1 VIIIHAAAVNGSLAL
16 WGEVPYEAP
25 KRRGAKRAAARCGA
39 TAEQL
44 RAALGD
50 GGITLHGEDRSLV
63 AWLPTIAGGPAPS
76 SPLIGE
82 VPAAESRRIEPW
94 TIDAIVVDDAA
105 AIDLLAAVVGKRLVA
120 PGVIVGADLGFFAT
134 AMRVAAALV
143 SRGHVLPSIEQAG
156 GQWFAKWIA
165 APTAG
170 EHEQIASL
178 VRAMPAVALAVGTEP
193 ASDRRAVITAFMTSI
208 VDRLMRSHGPSR
220 KGGVSLHDRWLA
232 ALGTRDGRLEGEAAE
247 MEALRATLLEWR
259 RPVAEQGLFD
269 FRVAFRL
276 EEPSPENERWTIRF
290 LLQGIDDPSLILP
303 LSLVWQSDARGGDA
317 AAVRRLLRRGRGDAT
332 RFILGSLAQAATIST
347 RVDEALRRQAP
358 SEIETDTNGAFA
370 FLASDATALESAGFG
385 VFLPSWWSGKG
396 TKKRLSL
403 RASVRAPKFK
413 SETGLS
419 LRELVNVRWSVALG
433 GESLSLAELRALARM
448 KTPLIR
454 LRGEWVQL
462 TSAEI
467 EEAIRFA
474 GGKTRR
480 VALGDVVR
488 MSLGATS
495 TGAQSLAVDDVE
507 GEGAIGELLERLQ
520 GKREW
525 QELPPPKGFRGSLR
539 PYQARGFSWLDFLT
553 NTGLGACLADD
564 MGLGKTVQTL
574 ALIQKRWLE
583 EKAPVLLICPTSVT
597 GNWLREAARFTPSLP
612 VLLHHGS
619 DRRRGKAFAAK
630 AKKSSIVVSSYALL
644 VRDAE
649 LLRGV
654 RWKGVVLDEAQ
665 NIKNSETKQAKAAR
679 AIDGDLR
686 IALTGT
692 PVENNIGDL
701 WSIADFLN
709 PGFLGSARSFRER
722 FFLPIQTRRDPDAIE
737 SLRRLTAPLI
747 LRRLKT
753 DRSIIADLPE
763 KNEMKV
769 YCTLTKEQASLYE
782 AVTRDAEKAIAET
795 EGINRKGLILATITK
810 LKQVCNHPRQL
821 LGDRSAIDGRSGK
834 LARLREMLSEA
845 VESGDAALVFT
856 QFAEMG
862 GILQTYLQEQFGM
875 EVFFLHGGTA
885 RARRDAMVE
894 RFQSAG
900 EGPRIFILSL
910 KAGGTGLN
918 LTRANHVFHFDRWWN
933 PAVENQATDRAFR
946 IGQKKSVQV
955 HKFICGGTFEEKI
968 DAMIEGKLELA
979 TKVVGTGEGWLTEM
993 SNRELRELFALRAD
1007 AVGE

>member
-1 VIIIHAAAVNGSLAL
+1 MLILHAALVDGTLAV
-16 WGEVPYEAP
+16 WGEEPGGSADASRL
-25 KRRGAKRAAARCGA
+25 K
-39 TAEQL
+39 TAFGE
-44 RAALGD
+44 
-50 GGITLHGEDRSLV
+50 GGITIGGQVRTLTGSLP
-63 AWLPTIAGGPAPS
+63 AKSGRPAPS

-82 VPAAESRRIEPW
+82 LVPIEKT
-94 TIDAIVVDDAA
+94 TIAPLPIEALVVDDA
-105 AIDLLAAVVGKRLVA
+105 IELLASVVGKRLIA
-120 PGVIVGADLGFFAT
+120 PGVVVGADLAFLAT
-134 AMRVAAALV
+134 AMRFAAALV
-143 SRGHVLPSIEQAG
+143 SRGHVLPSLEQDGTEWHAR
-156 GQWFAKWIA
+156 WIA

-178 VRAMPAVALAVGTEP
+178 VRSLPPAVLAFGTIE
-193 ASDRRAVITAFMTSI
+193 RRAAIESFLTSI
-208 VDRLMRSHGPSR
+208 IDRFMREHARAPKS
-220 KGGVSLHDRWLA
+220 GVSLHDRWVA
-232 ALGTRDGRLEGEAAE
+232 ALATPDGRVDGDPAE
-247 MEALRATLLEWR
+247 LEALRNTLAEWR
-259 RPVAEQGLFD
+259 RPVTEQALFD
-269 FRVAFRL
+269 FRIAFRL
-276 EEPSPENERWTIRF
+276 EEPPLDGDRWTIRF
-290 LLQGIDDPSLILP
+290 LLQGVDDPSLLVP
-303 LSLVWQSDARGGDA
+303 LGLVWESDARGADA
-317 AAVRRLLRRGRGDAT
+317 AAVRRLLRRGRGNAT
-332 RFILGSLAQAATIST
+332 RFILGSLAQAATISKA
-347 RVDEALRRQAP
+347 VDEALRKPKP
-358 SEIETDTNGAFA
+358 SEIDTDTNGAFT
-370 FLASDATALESAGFG
+370 FLAADAAALESAGFG

-403 RASVRAPKFK
+403 KATARAPKFK
-413 SETGLS
+413 SASGLS
-419 LRELVNVRWSVALG
+419 LQELVDVQWKAALG
-433 GESLSLAELRALARM
+433 GEVLSLAELRALARM

-474 GGKTRR
+474 RAKRERIT
-480 VALGDVVR
+480 LDDVLR
-488 MSLGATS
+488 MTLTATA
-495 TGAQSLAVDDVE
+495 TGAKELTLDDVD
-507 GEGAIGELLERLQ
+507 GDAAIAEILERLQ

-525 QELPPPKGFRGSLR
+525 EELPPPAGFEGTLR

-553 NTGLGACLADD
+553 RTGLGACLADD

-583 EKAPVLLICPTSVT
+583 KKAPLLLICPTSVT
-597 GNWLREAARFTPSLP
+597 GNWMREAARFTPSLP
-612 VLLHHGS
+612 VLLHHGA
-619 DRRRGKAFAAK
+619 DRKRGKEFAAK
-630 AKKSSIVVSSYALL
+630 VNKSAIVISSYALL
-644 VRDAE
+644 TRDAD

-654 RWKGVVLDEAQ
+654 KWKGIVLDEAQ
-665 NIKNSETKQAKAAR
+665 NIKNSETRQARAAR
-679 AIDGDLR
+679 AIEAEMR

-709 PGFLGSARSFRER
+709 PGYLGSASSFRQR

-737 SLRRLTAPLI
+737 SLRRLTGPLI

-769 YCTLTKEQASLYE
+769 FCTLTKEQASLYE
-782 AVTRDAEKAIAET
+782 AVVRDAEKEISNS
-795 EGINRKGLILATITK
+795 EGIGRKGVILATLTK

-834 LARLREMLSEA
+834 LARLQEMLGEA
-845 VESGDAALVFT
+845 VESGDRALVFT

-862 GILQTYLQEQFGM
+862 GILQTHLQEQFGL
-875 EVFFLHGGTA
+875 EVLFLHGATP
-885 RARRDAMVE
+885 RTKRDAMVE
-894 RFQSAG
+894 RFQQTG
-900 EGPRIFILSL
+900 GGPSIFILSL

-946 IGQKKSVQV
+946 IGQTRSVQV

-993 SNRELRELFALRAD
+993 SDRDLRDLFALRAD